1 MLLPASRLIC
11 FLTDKQV
18 PVLPTGFR
26 YSHAKRGTS
35 PDAGKD

>member
-11 FLTDKQV
+11 FFTDNQV
-18 PVLPTGFR
+18 PVLPAEFR
-26 YSHAKRGTS
+26 YSGAKRGTS